1 MCVCFPPP
9 HRPAK
14 EIVEDIRQGAG
25 DRYGAEKLAELCK
38 LLPDNEEVK
47 CSFWH
52 TNRTATTPSHPHP
65 VPLLLMWLWLGLLIK
80 SLPLHHVCLMWS
92 VSGKGQCWKILEL
105 TVNSVSVFVSQ
116 MFHFFLP
123 AEYAFQILTQHLL
136 SLRSLAWGGLVVSGA
151 GLESL
156 IFSSCCC

>member
-1 MCVCFPPP
+1 MCVFFPP

-47 CSFWH
+47 CAFWH
-52 TNRTATTPSHPHP
+52 TNRTATTPLPSSPCSPTPHVALVRSVDQKFAITP
-65 VPLLLMWLWLGLLIK
+65 CLSDVVCFRRRAMLKDIGFDRQQCVTFCLPDVFF
-80 SLPLHHVCLMWS
+80 SLPV
-92 VSGKGQCWKILEL
+92 
-105 TVNSVSVFVSQ
+105 
-116 MFHFFLP
+116 
-123 AEYAFQILTQHLL
+123 EYAFQILTQHLL